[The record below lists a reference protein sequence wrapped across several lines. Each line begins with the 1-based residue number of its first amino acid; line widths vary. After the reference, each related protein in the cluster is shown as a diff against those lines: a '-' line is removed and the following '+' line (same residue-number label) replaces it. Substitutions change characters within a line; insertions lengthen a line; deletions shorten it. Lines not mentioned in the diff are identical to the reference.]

1 MTQETDLGSAAPGAP
16 PAGSPRRAARLEPQ
30 SASILPTAAPVARA
44 GEGPQGL
51 GRRRALLLVGG
62 AAAVLLCAA
71 GGVLV
76 LGLHPATT
84 DRPATAA
91 SASASASDISVEA
104 GTRNPANALLGE
116 GGGSPGPLPRTAPA
130 ATTAPATPAPAT
142 PTEPPLADPPADG
155 GTSSGP
161 TPGDG
166 TTPGGTAP
174 GPGTPSTPSTPSGP
188 GAPSQPTPVP
198 AAPKPLAFAG
208 LTRNA
213 TVGLLGI
220 RILSSDTLSL
230 SGEPG
235 ATASV
240 SYGSSPAGSATFD
253 GSGHAT
259 LTVGGSLIDLGDPVI
274 TVAYSDGTAGTAIH
288 ARRSAL

>member
-1 MTQETDLGSAAPGAP
+1 MTQETDLGSATPGAP

-30 SASILPTAAPVARA
+30 TTSILPTAAPVARA
-44 GEGPQGL
+44 GEGPRGL

-62 AAAVLLCAA
+62 AAAALLCAA
-71 GGVLV
+71 GGALV

-91 SASASASDISVEA
+91 SDISVDA

-116 GGGSPGPLPRTAPA
+116 GGGSPDLLPRTEPA
-130 ATTAPATPAPAT
+130 ATPAPATPAPAT
-142 PTEPPLADPPADG
+142 PTEPSLADPPADG

-161 TPGDG
+161 APGDG

-174 GPGTPSTPSTPSGP
+174 EPGTPSTPSTPSGP

-213 TVGLLGI
+213 TIGLLGI

-230 SGEPG
+230 SGQPG

-240 SYGSSPAGSATFD
+240 SYGSSPAGSVTFD

-274 TVAYSDGTAGTAIH
+274 AVAYSDGTAGTAIR